1 MDKTTAKVGMI
12 DFIYY
17 AIMLIIIIWILSDI
31 RDSNRRIIDLLHLNN
46 KITNDVLIEVT
57 NGFKK

>member
-1 MDKTTAKVGMI
+1 MI